1 MSVGII
7 GSLFGPCHGGALS
20 CVRPMFAV
28 LLGAELLGERRKG
41 GAPAPAGGRGG
52 RLSKQPLQDLCDQ
65 HSEGLGLVPCEEG
78 RFLPISV

>member
-41 GAPAPAGGRGG
+41 GAPAPGVGGGQTQQAAFAG
-52 RLSKQPLQDLCDQ
+52 LCDQ
-65 HSEGLGLVPCEEG
+65 HSEGLGLVLCEEG